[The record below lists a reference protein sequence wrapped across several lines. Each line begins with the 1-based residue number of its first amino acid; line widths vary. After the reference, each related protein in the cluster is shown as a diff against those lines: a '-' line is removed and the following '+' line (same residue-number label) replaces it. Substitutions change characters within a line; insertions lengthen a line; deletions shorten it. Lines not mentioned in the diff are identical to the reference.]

1 MSKKLR
7 LILVANSVPVAD
19 TDFLKDKVFG
29 LSQYFDLHFL
39 CWGKKSSKEKF
50 LQKFGDKLGSANVH
64 LFYNKWST
72 LTFLRLLLLNGSR
85 LLLYPSLSIK
95 TIYKMLNLYQGDKKK
110 AFIKFS
116 LYFPILRLNP
126 DIVHFEFGTL
136 AHTFSDLKQFV
147 HCKASVSFRGYDI
160 NFMGLDIPGYYQD
173 VWSNFDGFHFL
184 GNDLKERAIRRG
196 YTGGK
201 VEMLIPPAID
211 TTMFTPTGNRN
222 AGDKLVIISVG
233 RLTWKKGYEYA
244 LQALAVLKQKG
255 YSFEYRIVGD
265 GNHRQ
270 AIQFAV
276 TELGLVDVV
285 VLLGALNKHEVQKEL
300 DNAHVFLHPA
310 VSEGFCNAVIEAQ
323 AMALPVIATN
333 ADGLA
338 ENIKDG
344 ITGFIVPVYNAPAI
358 AEKLEWCFANKNEL
372 PAMGK
377 EGVKRVQ
384 QYFKIEEQV
393 EKFKD
398 FYTRLHAS

>member
-7 LILVANSVPVAD
+7 LILIAD

-29 LSQYFDLHFL
+29 LSQHFDLHFF
-39 CWGKKSSKEKF
+39 CWGKKSSKEMF
-50 LQKFGDKLGSANVH
+50 LQKYSNKLSDTNVH
-64 LFYNKWST
+64 LYYDKLSPLT
-72 LTFLRLLLLNGSR
+72 LLRLLLLNIYR
-85 LLLYPSLSIK
+85 FLFYPVLSIR
-95 TIYKMLNLYQGDKKK
+95 TISKMLNLYRGDKKK
-110 AFIKFS
+110 TFIKFS
-116 LYFPILRLNP
+116 LYFPIIRLKP

-147 HCKASVSFRGYDI
+147 DCKTAVSFRGYDI
-160 NFMGLDIPGYYQD
+160 NFTGLDNPVYYKD
-173 VWSNFDGFHFL
+173 VWSDFDGFHFL
-184 GNDLKERAIRRG
+184 GNDLKYRAIKRG

-201 VEMLIPPAID
+201 VEGLIPPAID
-211 TTMFTPTGNRN
+211 TTLFMPTRAKSAGN
-222 AGDKLVIISVG
+222 KLVIISVG

-244 LQALAVLKQKG
+244 LQALAVLKQKR

-270 AIQFAV
+270 AIRFAV
-276 TELGLVDVV
+276 TELGLEDVV

-372 PAMGK
+372 PAMGM

-384 QYFKIEEQV
+384 QHFRIEEQV

-398 FYTRLHAS
+398 FYTRLHASYY

>member
-19 TDFLKDKVFG
+19 ADFLKDKVFG
-29 LSQYFDLHFL
+29 LAQHFDLHFF
-39 CWGKKSSKEKF
+39 CWGKKSSKGLF
-50 LQKFGDKLGSANVH
+50 VQKYADKLGDANVH
-64 LFYNKWST
+64 LYYNKLSALT
-72 LTFLRLLLLNGSR
+72 LFSLLLLNASR
-85 LLLYPSLSIK
+85 FLFYPVLSIR
-95 TIYKMLNLYQGDKKK
+95 TISKMLNLYHGDRKK
-110 AFIKFS
+110 AFMKFN
-116 LYFPILRLNP
+116 LYFPIIKLKP

-136 AHTFSDLKQFV
+136 AHKFSDLKQFV
-147 HCKASVSFRGYDI
+147 DCKTSVSFRGYDI
-160 NFMGLDIPGYYQD
+160 NFTALDNPVYYRD

-184 GNDLKERAIRRG
+184 GDDLKYRAIKRG

-201 VEMLIPPAID
+201 VEALIPPAID
-211 TTMFTPTGNRN
+211 TALFIPTRAKSAGN
-222 AGDKLVIISVG
+222 KLVIISVG

-244 LQALAVLKQKG
+244 LQAMAVLKQKG
-255 YSFEYRIVGD
+255 FSFEYRIAGD
-265 GNHRQ
+265 GNYKQ
-270 AIQFAV
+270 AIQFAIM
-276 TELGLVDVV
+276 EMGLEDVV
-285 VLLGALNKHEVQKEL
+285 ILLGGLDKDAIKEEL
-300 DNAHVFLHPA
+300 DNADVFLHPA

-338 ENIKDG
+338 KNIEHG
-344 ITGFIVPVYNAPAI
+344 VTGFIVPVYNAPAI
-358 AEKLEWCFANKNEL
+358 AERLEWCFANKNEL

-377 EGVKRVQ
+377 AGVKRVQ